1 MPIIRNRNF
10 SESYFWLKVENVGY
24 FITFEGVEGCGKT
37 TQIKLLSDFL
47 SARNIQAVLTREP
60 GGCPIADKIRAILL
74 DAENRDLSPL
84 AELMLYGAARAQH
97 VTEVIA
103 PALSGGK
110 IVLCDRFC
118 DATVAYQSFGR
129 GIDRDVIDSLNHHAC
144 QGVSPDLT
152 VLFDCDPRV
161 GLERALRRIEASSG
175 PREERFELEAL
186 AFHERVRAGYLQLAS
201 DQPGRFFVVNG
212 ADTIENIFSA
222 MSRQVLLRIP
232 ENLHA
237 VC

>member
-1 MPIIRNRNF
+1 M
-10 SESYFWLKVENVGY
+10 GY

-222 MSRQVLLRIP
+222 ISRQVLLRIP

>member
-1 MPIIRNRNF
+1 M
-10 SESYFWLKVENVGY
+10 ENVGY

-222 MSRQVLLRIP
+222 ISRQVLLRIP